1 MYPSENIGPGEF
13 DLVAAERDHQVTT
26 IDGLIVLAFV
36 AYAISNG
43 FRSRTQASRNLEEYF
58 LAGRTLPG
66 WKAGLSM
73 AATQFAADT
82 PLLVTGI
89 IATAGVFGLWQLW
102 IFAVT
107 FLWMGFVMAGA
118 WRRAGVVTDAE
129 LTELRY
135 GGRPAAVLRGIKAV
149 YLGTVI
155 NCTVLAWVLFAAARI
170 AEPFLLWNEWL
181 PAGVLQPVI
190 SLVEVVGM
198 PLTAGVE
205 SPEVWVTTANN
216 LISLVLVL
224 TVTALYSATGGLRS
238 VAATDIVQI
247 AIMFVGTLFFTVLV
261 VREVGGLGAM
271 TARVYDLFAT
281 GGPGGI
287 RPDEIL
293 AFTPDRGKDVTA
305 TVLSLLGLLWLINA
319 YSDGTG
325 YLAQRSMACRSDRDA
340 TTAAVVFTFTQIVV
354 RSLLWLPLGVGLLVL
369 FPPDPG
375 LAPELMQA
383 DREATYVRGMV
394 ELLPPGLMGLM
405 LTGMLAALAST
416 VDTHLNWGASYWT
429 NDIFKRFVCET
440 WRKTAPSGR
449 ALVWVAR
456 SANVLILVI
465 ALAIMTQLTSINQAW
480 QTTLLF
486 GAGLG
491 VVLVLRWIWW
501 RVNAWAEIVAM
512 VVSSV
517 AAPILM
523 VSLDDDQQALRLLI
537 VATVSTASALGVVWL
552 KGPESAERLGE
563 FYQRVQPVGFWGP
576 IARATGVDNT
586 AGSRRLWRAL
596 GATVLCLLSVFCLL
610 VGLGTWLIGS
620 PSPVWIASREAW
632 IGGLLLA
639 GLSLCPVWYRLG
651 YPKADVSGKSV

>member
-1 MYPSENIGPGEF
+1 MS
-13 DLVAAERDHQVTT
+13 T
-26 IDGLIVLAFV
+26 IDGLILVAFIV
-36 AYAISNG
+36 YAINAG
-43 FRSRTQASRNLEEYF
+43 FRSRRQASKNLEEYF

-107 FLWMGFVMAGA
+107 FLLMGFVLAGA

-129 LTELRY
+129 LTEVRY
-135 GGRPAAVLRGIKAV
+135 GGRPAAVLRGVKAV
-149 YLGTVI
+149 YLGTII

-181 PAGVLQPVI
+181 PAGALRPIVD
-190 SLVEVVGM
+190 LVEFVGM
-198 PLTAGVE
+198 PLTAAVDE
-205 SPEVWVTTANN
+205 PTVWVNTANN
-216 LISLVLVL
+216 LLSLLMIL
-224 TVTALYSATGGLRS
+224 AVTALYSATGGLRS
-238 VAATDIVQI
+238 VAATDVVQI
-247 AIMFVGTLFFTVLV
+247 AIMFVGTLSFTVIV
-261 VREVGGLGAM
+261 VQEVGGLGAM
-271 TARVYDLFAT
+271 TARVYETFAA

-319 YSDGTG
+319 YSDGTS

-340 TTAAVVFTFTQIVV
+340 TTAAVIFTFSQVLV
-354 RSLLWLPLGVGLLVL
+354 RSLLWLPLGIGLLVL

-375 LAPELMQA
+375 LAPDLLQA
-383 DREATYVRGMV
+383 DREATYVRGMA

-429 NDIFKRFVCET
+429 NDIYKRFVCES

-456 SANVLILVI
+456 GANVLILVI

-491 VVLVLRWIWW
+491 IILVLRWIWW
-501 RVNAWAEIVAM
+501 RVNAWAEITAM

-523 VSLDDDQQALRLLI
+523 LSLDDDQQALRLLI
-537 VATVSTASALGVVWL
+537 VATVSTVAALAAVWI
-552 KGPESAERLGE
+552 KGPEDADHLRAFYERV
-563 FYQRVQPVGFWGP
+563 RPVGFWGP
-576 IARATGVDNT
+576 IARASGTDEA
-586 AGSRRLWRAL
+586 AGPRQLWRSL
-596 GATVLCLLSVFCLL
+596 GATVLCSLSVFCWL
-610 VGLGTWLIGS
+610 VGAGTWLIGS
-620 PSPVWIASREAW
+620 PSPVWLPSRPVW
-632 IGGLLLA
+632 IGALLLLGLL
-639 GLSLCPVWYRLG
+639 LCPVWYRLG
-651 YPKADVSGKSV
+651 YVNATDMTRDSVV